1 MFDPNVPVTEQ
12 LVINAE
18 DLRPKIMTPVQ
29 QIVNTPATQ
38 NTRSNMTTGL
48 FSGDTGVGD
57 TYRQS
62 VARNQ
67 EMNSLKKS
75 SLAAAQLGGYGA
87 YINAMGMAGGMLG
100 QGLGKLAGGVSPQQQ
115 AQNKLDE
122 LMKKHPNPK
131 TYEEYMALSSEFMTA
146 GMTEMGEKFH
156 KMAQDMKTT
165 KTANYMTPDMKNIRD
180 KAQFELGCDINDP
193 AIIRDGK
200 NCYQLATDAHKIVK
214 RVGTIE
220 TGEIEGVK
228 NFQTAIGD
236 VLDKQHQLRGSLA
249 TLRNLKKLSS
259 QVYTGMGSGFVE
271 QWNRFGTVL
280 NLPGATN
287 EQAALEAFRS
297 GGLEVAMTYIHNTK
311 GAVSDMEMA
320 KFIEASPN
328 LRNTEL
334 GNRLIIAF
342 AIAKQEQQ
350 QKLNYAM
357 SAFGRKNKG
366 ATMNDWLIE
375 EDRLMQTKEYN
386 IADKVQSAY
395 DAAINDPKYTGLT
408 TDVETEGDAS
418 TDIDAQIDKIEQ
430 GLK

>member
-1 MFDPNVPVTEQ
+1 MFDPNVPVAEQ

-75 SLAAAQLGGYGA
+75 SLAVAQLGGYGA
-87 YINAMGMAGGMLG
+87 YINAGGVAGGMLG

-165 KTANYMTPDMKNIRD
+165 KTTANLDLQKLHDSLAYLESVSGITLNPLQRKHWLARVKKTVSVGEWGSVDTGKTVFNSILSDMKL
-180 KAQFELGCDINDP
+180 K
-193 AIIRDGK
+193 GK
-200 NCYQLATDAHKIVK
+200 ETNFKFPDTQ
-214 RVGTIE
+214 E
-220 TGEIEGVK
+220 TGVAEIKKKE
-228 NFQTAIGD
+228 A
-236 VLDKQHQLRGSLA
+236 LDKKVKSLSTDLIKA
-249 TLRNLKKLSS
+249 TNAEHAISRIEDAMAKYKNSDGTWKDIPGFSSWEKFTRSAEGDKLSS
-259 QVYTGMGSGFVE
+259 LWENLIGELRNDRFGSVLTKGETELFEKIKTGNWLYLPDSAVIDFVE
-271 QWNRFGTVL
+271 SMRARVDAEKDKVRAGYDKNVTSEYDSRRQVFNDEL
-280 NLPGATN
+280 
-287 EQAALEAFRS
+287 S
-297 GGLEVAMTYIHNTK
+297 SK
-311 GAVSDMEMA
+311 
-320 KFIEASPN
+320 IEAARTAGYS
-328 LRNTEL
+328 
-334 GNRLIIAF
+334 
-342 AIAKQEQQ
+342 
-350 QKLNYAM
+350 
-357 SAFGRKNKG
+357 
-366 ATMNDWLIE
+366 
-375 EDRLMQTKEYN
+375 
-386 IADKVQSAY
+386 
-395 DAAINDPKYTGLT
+395 
-408 TDVETEGDAS
+408 
-418 TDIDAQIDKIEQ
+418 DAQIEAFIRGGK
-430 GLK
+430 